1 MKFKCRL
8 LSISDILLFRDL
20 NPIESFP
27 DFVRILTLS
36 NVYLH
41 TDILAESLYII
52 DKRDWFNIQSSKML
66 QALKSEK
73 SKNLIFNKNVSD
85 FK

>member
-8 LSISDILLFRDL
+8 LSKSDVLLFRDL

-27 DFVRILTLS
+27 GFVRILTLS

-41 TDILAESLYII
+41 TDILAESLYFI
-52 DKRDWFNIQSSKML
+52 DKRD
-66 QALKSEK
+66 
-73 SKNLIFNKNVSD
+73 
-85 FK
+85 